1 VVRRR
6 PPNLAILSGAIRPET
21 CRAALLCGGE
31 ILDQRVTRCRC
42 ETPLGGH
49 TVRGVTR
56 APAQARG
63 APLARVTIN
72 VAQLLRW
79 CAANGTVLP
88 APPSWRLLF
97 GPFALNGLNGPE

>member
-1 VVRRR
+1 
-6 PPNLAILSGAIRPET
+6 
-21 CRAALLCGGE
+21 
-31 ILDQRVTRCRC
+31 
-42 ETPLGGH
+42 
-49 TVRGVTR
+49 
-56 APAQARG
+56 
-63 APLARVTIN
+63 VTIN